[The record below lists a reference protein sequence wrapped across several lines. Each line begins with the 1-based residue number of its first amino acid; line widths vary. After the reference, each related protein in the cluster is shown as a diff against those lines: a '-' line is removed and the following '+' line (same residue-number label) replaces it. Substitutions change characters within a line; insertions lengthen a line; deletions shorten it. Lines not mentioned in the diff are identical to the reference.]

1 MGDKMS
7 NTDEQITITDNELNE
22 LYDYRMEK
30 WAFDLWESLTDVLTA
45 LGIGRKDDI
54 ARIMDK
60 AQNILNQINDD
71 VFCIGVDDDGDDG
84 EERAT

>member
-1 MGDKMS
+1 MS

-30 WAFDLWESLTDVLTA
+30 WAFDLWESLTDMLTA